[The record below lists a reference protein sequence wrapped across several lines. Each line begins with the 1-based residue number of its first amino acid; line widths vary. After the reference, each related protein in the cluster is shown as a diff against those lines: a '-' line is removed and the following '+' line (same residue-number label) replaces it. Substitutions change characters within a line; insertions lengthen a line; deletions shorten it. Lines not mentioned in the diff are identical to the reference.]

1 MTTPARKLLGMP
13 TLSTA
18 TILTA
23 PRSAM
28 SSAHAVM
35 LAAALAMLGIAVT
48 PVRAQQTAAP
58 QAVSDDTSAS
68 TAAKPGRKAKAA
80 AKDASKDNPDE
91 PKVSRTKA
99 PSPNAMVN
107 LINAMVEQGLLS
119 EDKAAALIKQA
130 EDEAYVARQ
139 AARDATAKADDASKA
154 ATTAAAAA
162 SPPGTQ
168 RVSYV
173 PEIVKRQLREEL
185 KKEVLATA
193 QKDNWASPGTYP
205 EWASRIHLYG
215 DVRTRYEGINYPKG
229 NADGGNFPNFNT
241 INSGSPYDLSKTN
254 PNLFPNYNTNQDRDR
269 FRLRA
274 RLGMDADL
282 TNGFTAGLRIGTGEN
297 SSPVSQNQTLG
308 GSGGNFSKYALW
320 LDRGWIKYQPWD
332 GLAVSVGRFDNPFFS
347 PIDLVWNK
355 DIGFDG
361 AAVQARYEVVPGVTP
376 FVVAGAFPI
385 FNTDLNFATN
395 QAIKLPSDDRYLF
408 GGQIGTGWKAAPDI
422 SVKFGAAY
430 YDFTNIQGRLSDPCI
445 VNNANDVCDSDAL
458 RPSFAQNGNTYM
470 SLRNIVATLDN
481 NLGTTSQFQYFGLA
495 SAFRDVVLTGQ
506 VDFAAFHPV
515 HVVLD
520 GEFVKNVA
528 FNRGAL
534 EAIAVNNRAG
544 VAAGSPP
551 GTIGAFAGGDTGWYA
566 RMTVGAREIRQ
577 LGDWNVHVGYKYLE
591 SDAVVDAF
599 TDSDFG
605 LGGPNL
611 KGYTIG
617 GNVGLSSNVWLT
629 ARWMSANAIAG
640 PPFAVD
646 VVQVDLNARF

>member
-1 MTTPARKLLGMP
+1 MQTPARKFFGMP
-13 TLSTA
+13 TTCSLVPVV
-18 TILTA
+18 TA

-28 SSAHAVM
+28 PLTCAT
-35 LAAALAMLGIAVT
+35 AVT
-48 PVRAQQTAAP
+48 VALLACSLVAAPLRAQQAGAQQTA
-58 QAVSDDTSAS
+58 SDD
-68 TAAKPGRKAKAA
+68 AAKPNRKIAKEA
-80 AKDASKDNPDE
+80 AKDDPDA
-91 PKVSRTKA
+91 PKVSRVKP

-119 EDKAAALIKQA
+119 EEKATALIKQA

-139 AARDATAKADDASKA
+139 AARDATARADDAAKA
-154 ATTAAAAA
+154 ATSAAAAA

-173 PEIVKRQLREEL
+173 PEIVKRQLREQL
-185 KKEVLATA
+185 KQEVMA
-193 QKDNWASPGTYP
+193 QAKKDNWASPGLYP

-215 DVRTRYEGINYPKG
+215 DFRARYEGINYPKG
-229 NADGGNFPNFNT
+229 NDTAGNLWNFNAINTGNPFDVTGSNFPPELNAGEPRN
-241 INSGSPYDLSKTN
+241 
-254 PNLFPNYNTNQDRDR
+254 RE
-269 FRLRA
+269 RLRL
-274 RLGMDADL
+274 RLGMEADL
-282 TNGFTAGLRIGTGEN
+282 TNGFSAGLRIGTGEN

-320 LDRGWIKYQPWD
+320 LDRGWLRYQPWD

-361 AAVQARYEVVPGVTP
+361 AAIQAKYEVAPGVTP
-376 FVVAGAFPI
+376 FAVAGAFPI

-395 QAIKLPSDDRYLF
+395 QPVKFASEDRYLL

-430 YDFTNIQGRLSDPCI
+430 YDFTNLQGRLSDPCI
-445 VNNANDVCDSDAL
+445 VLSASDSCDTDAL
-458 RPSFAQNGNTYM
+458 RPSFAQSGNTYM
-470 SLRNIVATLDN
+470 ALRSILRTVDN
-481 NLGTTSQFQYFGLA
+481 NFGNSNQLQYFGLA

-506 VDFAAFHPV
+506 IDFASFAPV

-520 GEFVKNVA
+520 GEFVKNTA
-528 FNRGAL
+528 FNRGAI
-534 EAIAVNNRAG
+534 EATAVNNRAG
-544 VAAGSPP
+544 TSDGSVGP
-551 GTIGAFAGGDTGWYA
+551 FAGGDTGWYG
-566 RMTVGAREIRQ
+566 RLTVGSREIKQ
-577 LGDWNVHVGYKYLE
+577 FGDWNVHVGYKYLE

-605 LGGPNL
+605 LGGTNL

-617 GNVGLSSNVWLT
+617 GNVGLSNNVWLT